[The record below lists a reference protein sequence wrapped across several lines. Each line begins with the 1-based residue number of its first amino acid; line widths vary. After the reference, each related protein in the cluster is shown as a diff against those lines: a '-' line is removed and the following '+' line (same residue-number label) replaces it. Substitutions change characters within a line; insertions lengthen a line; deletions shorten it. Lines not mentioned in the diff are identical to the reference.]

1 MEEGLLLIQKMHKEG
16 SINDDQRDAL
26 KGKWQKAKSFTFLQ
40 MILTVVLFFE
50 IVFLTII

>member
-26 KGKWQKAKSFTFLQ
+26 KGKQYS
-40 MILTVVLFFE
+40 
-50 IVFLTII
+50 